1 MYLVPL
7 AFLLTACGGSDSTD
21 ASDASDA
28 SDATDLLTDAAGV
41 TTYSGIFTAI
51 K

>member
-7 AFLLTACGGSDSTD
+7 AFLLTACGGSDST
-21 ASDASDA
+21 DASDA

>member
-7 AFLLTACGGSDSTD
+7 DFLLTACGGSDST
-21 ASDASDA
+21 DA